1 MPSAADWAAARTA
14 SSVAGWPTR
23 AASTERARSGVDPML
38 VSPTRAS
45 LIVPPSTL
53 TAAATA
59 TIGHWWATRTNFS

>member
-1 MPSAADWAAARTA
+1 
-14 SSVAGWPTR
+14 
-23 AASTERARSGVDPML
+23 ML

-59 TIGHWWATRTNFS
+59 TIGHWCATRTNFS